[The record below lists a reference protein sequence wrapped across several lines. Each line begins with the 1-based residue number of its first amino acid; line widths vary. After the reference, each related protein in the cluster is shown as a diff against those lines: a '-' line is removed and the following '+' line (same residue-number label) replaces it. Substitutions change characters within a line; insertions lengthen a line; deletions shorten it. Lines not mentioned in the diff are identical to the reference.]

1 MQHNKQTEPCHVPL
15 ADVLAHLNADA
26 ALSPEARSLAFDRI
40 WQATRASDERLGLRA
55 AGLPDRG

>member
-1 MQHNKQTEPCHVPL
+1 MQHNKLEPCHVPL

-26 ALSPEARSLAFDRI
+26 ALSPEARALAFDRI
-40 WQATRASDERLGLRA
+40 WQATRASDERVGLRA